1 MNNTCYSKRYNE
13 QITRA
18 VGVEWNAYHG
28 STDTSHRSD
37 ASAPGDTSQLVEIE
51 LGMRD
56 CV

>member
-13 QITRA
+13 RITRA

-28 STDTSHRSD
+28 RTDTSEGSD
-37 ASAPGDTSQLVEIE
+37 ASVPNHSSPIGNIDLSQ
-51 LGMRD
+51 RD